1 MMLRITKIL
10 ALLILFLA
18 ITGGTAYL
26 TLTWIVES
34 EDTVVVPDLVG
45 KDVVYALEILTDL
58 GLNTKIKGSQY
69 SDIFAKNYV
78 TLQEPGPG
86 AEIKKGRDVRIV
98 LSKGMKT
105 VVMPNLAGLSSRQG
119 RLVIEENGLCVGR
132 ISKVYYDA
140 SVAKDEIIAQTPS
153 KNKTINRGQC
163 VNLLFSL
170 GPRPRAFKMSAFEGL
185 STDEAVVLI
194 ERSHLQV
201 GRLRYDY
208 QPRKPE
214 NVIID
219 QDPEPGYR
227 VLGGT
232 PVNLVVNRKP
242 GGKKALNS
250 DQKQSSGFYV
260 HRLPSGFLKKQ
271 VKVRLDSVGISSE
284 LCNELM
290 DPGEELWLLVPTYQ
304 TATLFIYE
312 DDTLVKTQVFSP

>member
-1 MMLRITKIL
+1 MMLRVTKIL
-10 ALLILFLA
+10 ALFILFLA

-26 TLTWIVES
+26 TLTWIVKS

-45 KDVVYALEILTDL
+45 KDVVYALEMLTDL

-105 VVMPNLAGLSSRQG
+105 VVMPNLTGLSSRQG

-132 ISKVYYDA
+132 ISKVYYDTT
-140 SVAKDEIIAQTPS
+140 VAKDEIIAQTPS
-153 KNKTINRGQC
+153 KNKPTTRGQC
-163 VNLLFSL
+163 VNLLISL
-170 GPRPRAFKMSAFEGL
+170 GPRPRAFKMSSFEGL
-185 STDEAVVLI
+185 SIDEAVVLI
-194 ERSHLQV
+194 ERSNLQV
-201 GRLRYDY
+201 GRFRYDY
-208 QPRKPE
+208 QPGKPE
-214 NVIID
+214 HIIID
-219 QDPEPGYR
+219 QDPGPGYR
-227 VLGGT
+227 VLDGT
-232 PVNLVVNRKP
+232 PVDLVVNRKP
-242 GGKKALNS
+242 DGKEALNS
-250 DQKQSSGFYV
+250 DQMQPSGFYV
-260 HRLPSGFLKKQ
+260 HRLPRGFLKKH
-271 VKVRLDSVGISSE
+271 VKVRLDSLGISSE

-312 DDTLVKTQVFSP
+312 DEHLVKTQVFSP